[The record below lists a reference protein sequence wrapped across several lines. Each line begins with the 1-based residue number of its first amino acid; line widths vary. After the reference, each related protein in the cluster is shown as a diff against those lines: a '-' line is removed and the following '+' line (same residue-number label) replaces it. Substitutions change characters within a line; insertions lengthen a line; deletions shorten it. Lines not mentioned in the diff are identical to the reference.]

1 MICYTYDALGNY
13 TGKLTHIK
21 HQALPK
27 RFTTEKPPNGE
38 YPVWVGKWE
47 LRDAPVVPPEPSA
60 PTQESQERLRQKAYK
75 EESDPLFFQWQAGE
89 NTEAQWLAKREEI
102 RLRYPYPSV

>member
-1 MICYTYDALGNY
+1 MRYIRRKDNHNIIKGFGYVQPGGLGEFDEAVY
-13 TGKLTHIK
+13 EEVEG
-21 HQALPK
+21 
-27 RFTTEKPPNGE
+27 R
-38 YPVWVGKWE
+38 
-47 LRDAPVVPPEPSA
+47 PPEGYKIEELI
-60 PTQESQERLRQKAYK
+60 TQESQERLRQKAYK